1 MDTTEAK
8 IFMIMKLEQLL
19 SINRYKINEID
30 YARVNEEVHWTE
42 EDHKL
47 YKHIFNSRCKYSNN
61 YYALYKMLGAS
72 ITNLSPSIITNTAID
87 ITKYGMR
94 LRTSYNIVLDNIRK
108 DVELYG
114 YRDKNLL
121 KIDNALLEMFG
132 ITPDVDMDGFI
143 E

>member
-1 MDTTEAK
+1 
-8 IFMIMKLEQLL
+8 
-19 SINRYKINEID
+19 
-30 YARVNEEVHWTE
+30 
-42 EDHKL
+42 
-47 YKHIFNSRCKYSNN
+47 
-61 YYALYKMLGAS
+61 MLGAS
-72 ITNLSPSIITNTAID
+72 ITNLSPSIITNNAID

-94 LRTSYNIVLDNIRK
+94 LRTSYKIDLDNIRK

-114 YRDKNLL
+114 YRDKNLI